1 MKDVMR
7 EPDMEVWQYATPHST
22 REHGVF
28 VRQESLYRNLKDL
41 NGRDIVVLNGSH
53 AREWMSRHGFRNHL
67 VGVDSL
73 ASGLSLLSTGNYE
86 ALVCDR
92 FEGLHAVSAQN
103 LENVRLLGESV
114 IPVETGFAILREDQ
128 DLAKALESGMT
139 TVKNTGEFDKIR
151 KEWLSGLEPHDTGLK
166 LGAVYS
172 YALWV
177 LVPALI
183 FLGSAC
189 VSFFSVRK
197 KAMERIHEL
206 ELALAREKEKN
217 ADLLAVHA
225 KQTYVINQL
234 SAVSLV
240 DQLAG
245 VSGSARD

>member
-7 EPDMEVWQYATPHST
+7 ESDREVWQYAAPHTT

-28 VRQESLYRNLKDL
+28 VRQDSLYRDLKDL

-53 AREWMSRHGFRNHL
+53 AREWLGRHGFRNHL

-73 ASGLSLLSTGNYE
+73 SSGLSLLSTGNYE
-86 ALVCDR
+86 ALVCDHY
-92 FEGLHAVSAQN
+92 EGLHEMSAQDT
-103 LENVRLLGESV
+103 ENVRLLSDSV
-114 IPVETGFAILREDQ
+114 IPVETGFAILRQ
-128 DLAKALESGMT
+128 DESLAEALESGMT
-139 TVKNTGEFDKIR
+139 TVKKTGEFDKIR

-177 LVPALI
+177 LIPALI

-189 VSFFSVRK
+189 VSFFAVRK
-197 KAMERIHEL
+197 KSMERIREL
-206 ELALAREKEKN
+206 EIALAREQEKN

-225 KQTYVINQL
+225 KQTYVINQM

-245 VSGSARD
+245 VSGGPRN